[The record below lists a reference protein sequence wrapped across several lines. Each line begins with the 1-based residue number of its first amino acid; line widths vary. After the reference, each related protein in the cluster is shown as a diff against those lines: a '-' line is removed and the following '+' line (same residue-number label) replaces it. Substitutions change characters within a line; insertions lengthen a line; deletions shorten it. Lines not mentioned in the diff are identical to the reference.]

1 MQNVPKIVLKRLQ
14 SPAAAAHPDADLLTS
29 FAEQSLSGRERSDVT
44 DHLARC
50 GDCREVVALALPATE
65 SVALTSSARP
75 ARIGWLSLPVLR
87 WGVVASAILVVSS
100 VGVLQYRQR
109 HQENTL
115 VSSLTPHDQATETA
129 AQSSPSSKREAVSQP
144 SVPRSLAQQAQTEER
159 KQTEMQAETQS
170 RAQSTSAGKNFTP
183 FAGSIRQSRPINGA
197 TLGRSIAGASAVG
210 GIGSGSGAGQGG
222 GFPPGSTQQ
231 VVVPRASQTVEV
243 QSETAQVTAQTTA
256 QNQISEQL
264 IQNQKDLP
272 LQGRAVT
279 SLDVVGK
286 AKNPVPA
293 QDSGSASAP
302 ALAPPSIPLQAQ
314 PSLMLH
320 ASPRWSISSAGALQR
335 SFDRG
340 KTWEDVSVSPTPTV
354 KGWLAENVVTNNDQE
369 DADKG
374 RDKGKKN
381 QKGEVRTNP
390 NPVFR
395 AVAATG
401 PEVWAGG
408 SGAMLYHSL
417 DAGARWTRV
426 LPSTAG
432 AALTGDII
440 AVEFSD
446 LQHVTITTSAPEV
459 WITADAGQT
468 WQKQ

>member
-1 MQNVPKIVLKRLQ
+1 
-14 SPAAAAHPDADLLTS
+14 
-29 FAEQSLSGRERSDVT
+29 
-44 DHLARC
+44 
-50 GDCREVVALALPATE
+50 
-65 SVALTSSARP
+65 
-75 ARIGWLSLPVLR
+75 
-87 WGVVASAILVVSS
+87 
-100 VGVLQYRQR
+100 
-109 HQENTL
+109 
-115 VSSLTPHDQATETA
+115 
-129 AQSSPSSKREAVSQP
+129 
-144 SVPRSLAQQAQTEER
+144 
-159 KQTEMQAETQS
+159 
-170 RAQSTSAGKNFTP
+170 
-183 FAGSIRQSRPINGA
+183 
-197 TLGRSIAGASAVG
+197 
-210 GIGSGSGAGQGG
+210 
-222 GFPPGSTQQ
+222 
-231 VVVPRASQTVEV
+231 
-243 QSETAQVTAQTTA
+243 
-256 QNQISEQL
+256 
-264 IQNQKDLP
+264 
-272 LQGRAVT
+272 
-279 SLDVVGK
+279 
-286 AKNPVPA
+286 
-293 QDSGSASAP
+293 
-302 ALAPPSIPLQAQ
+302 
-314 PSLMLH
+314 MLH